1 MKQKTIAICGGG
13 AGGMMCALALAEGGQ
28 KNVTIIER
36 GDRLGR
42 KLSATG
48 NGQGNIANTCF
59 GAEHYFSD
67 NRSLTAKVLSA
78 LTCDGLISFLRR
90 LGGLFE
96 ADAQGRVYPVS
107 RQASSVTD
115 LLRFALERER
125 VKVEL
130 GACVT
135 GIQRGKSAKGPSAYR
150 LACSDGRQFSADNI
164 VLATGGKAAENFGTD
179 GTGYTLAQMMGHSVT
194 PLYPSL
200 VQLKTETAPI
210 RGLKGIRV
218 SCEAHAY
225 VGGWEVAQKRGDVI
239 FTDYGV
245 SGNAIF
251 FLSSFLTGKEETSIV
266 LDFLPDMPLDE
277 LTEFLREKQ
286 SISARESITGTL
298 LNNRLGHV
306 VARRVKNVPGDTDYP
321 VALAE
326 QIKAYKLRVEG
337 TLDFMS
343 AQVTRGGVPM
353 AEINEDLMSRKTE
366 GLYFCGEILNVDG
379 ECGGYNLQWAFSS
392 GMYVAKSIL
401 RKCDEGTFV

>member
-1 MKQKTIAICGGG
+1 
-13 AGGMMCALALAEGGQ
+13 MCALALAEGGQ
-28 KNVTIIER
+28 KNITIFER

-48 NGQGNIANTCF
+48 NGQGNIANSRF

-67 NRSLTAKVLSA
+67 DLSLTSKVLSA

-90 LGGLFE
+90 QGGLFE

-107 RQASSVTD
+107 RQASSITD
-115 LLRFALERER
+115 LLRFALEREGVR
-125 VKVEL
+125 VEL
-130 GACVT
+130 GTCVT
-135 GIQRGKSAKGPSAYR
+135 GIRQGEGTKGPEAYM
-150 LACSDGRQFSADNI
+150 LVCSDGREFSAENV
-164 VLATGGKAAENFGTD
+164 VLAAGGKAAANFGTD
-179 GTGYTLAQMMGHSVT
+179 GMGYALAQMMGHSVT
-194 PLYPSL
+194 SLYPSL

-225 VGGWEVAQKRGDVI
+225 VKDREVARKRGDVI

-266 LDFLPDMPLDE
+266 LDFLPDMSLDE

-286 SISARESITGTL
+286 DISAHESMTGTL
-298 LNNRLGHV
+298 LNNRLGLV
-306 VARRVKNVPGDTDYP
+306 VAKRVKNGLGRAAYP
-321 VALAE
+321 AALAA
-326 QIKAYKLRVEG
+326 QIKGYKLRVEG

-353 AEINEDLMSRKTE
+353 AEVDGDLMSRKAE

-401 RKCDEGTFV
+401 RKCCEDFSV